1 MSVLSLRLGVQPLRE
16 SICFFYKYPGVLNAD
31 TAVTQR
37 QILQTSTIMIVK
49 SVDGWR

>member
-1 MSVLSLRLGVQPLRE
+1 MSGLSLRLRVQLLRE
-16 SICFFYKYPGVLNAD
+16 SICFFYKYPVVLDAD
-31 TAVTQR
+31 TTVTRR